1 MNGVVYAGTGHMP
14 AVLAEMLSGLGT
26 PEVVIET
33 RVLRGEFIGVTVPT
47 VECSIRGPKE
57 VPLGLANL

>member
-1 MNGVVYAGTGHMP
+1 MP

-47 VECSIRGPKE
+47 VECNIRGPKE